1 MNMFFLFQSLFF
13 PLTIS
18 LFLFFY
24 YSVHVSMWSF
34 LVWNLFCFFNSHNLH
49 VLSLLCP
56 SCWFWNS
63 FVFYFLTGLLFIFI
77 FLNIN
82 ISLLSFCGSHYTK
95 TYSKT
100 IYLQILCQSSDV
112 FLNFVV
118 KVTVF
123 NMNMLAFILML
134 AYILKIG
141 KSLIN
146 WCMLIWGFFLL
157 INTDH

>member
-13 PLTIS
+13 LLTIS

-24 YSVHVSMWSF
+24 YNVHVSMWSF
-34 LVWNLFCFFNSHNLH
+34 LVWNLFRFFNSHILH

-63 FVFYFLTGLLFIFI
+63 FVFYFLTGLLFILI
-77 FLNIN
+77 FFKYKYITFVILRFPLYKNIFKDY
-82 ISLLSFCGSHYTK
+82 LF
-95 TYSKT
+95 T
-100 IYLQILCQSSDV
+100 IFVPKFRC

-118 KVTVF
+118 KVSVF

-146 WCMLIWGFFLL
+146 WCMLIWGFFY
-157 INTDH
+157 